1 MQAVQEWSISPGAL
15 ALETVRAWTWWLID
29 VERRLMP
36 PFARREARRH
46 VGASLRG
53 LRSPVERK
61 NGWPWAA
68 VSGAATPDGLQ
79 HLLGRAQWAAEAVR
93 DERRRYGLARL
104 GEPQAVRVRDET
116 GVLKKG
122 QSSVGVARPWSGTA
136 GRVEH
141 GQRGVL
147 LPSASTGGQAVL
159 ARALYLPP
167 AWTNAQER
175 CARAGGPATQPFATQ
190 PQLARQMRQRA
201 CEARVPAAWV
211 TGDRV

>member
-1 MQAVQEWSISPGAL
+1 
-15 ALETVRAWTWWLID
+15 
-29 VERRLMP
+29 
-36 PFARREARRH
+36 
-46 VGASLRG
+46 
-53 LRSPVERK
+53 
-61 NGWPWAA
+61 
-68 VSGAATPDGLQ
+68 
-79 HLLGRAQWAAEAVR
+79 
-93 DERRRYGLARL
+93 
-104 GEPQAVRVRDET
+104 
-116 GVLKKG
+116 
-122 QSSVGVARPWSGTA
+122 
-136 GRVEH
+136 VEH